1 MPFTRQD
8 KKNALEHVLTA
19 LDHHDDK
26 LTAALKYEG
35 VVYIDD
41 LLSLDAKD
49 IDTLKFPHK
58 DGKSG
63 ITTMTDVPKV
73 HKNHIKI
80 IKAYHRY

>member
-8 KKNALEHVLTA
+8 KKNTLQHVLLT
-19 LDHHDDK
+19 LDYDDDQ
-26 LTAALKYEG
+26 LTAALKHED

-58 DGKSG
+58 DEKSG
-63 ITTMTDVPKV
+63 TITMIDVPKV
-73 HKNHIKI
+73 HKNLIKI
-80 IKAYHRY
+80 IKA